1 MKLNEIGPGTPVW
14 IVLAFSLTI
23 TEAAAQ
29 QKVNSTYNVAPH
41 ALVSVTNHYGPIL
54 VRPST
59 TNQVAVQATSRSE
72 AVRFENEQHG
82 NRVELHA
89 TSKTDGDNLAEYTV
103 FVPSTSWIILKT
115 VRGKIFVEGIAK
127 DAVIESTSGAVEV
140 VNALSG
146 AHLHIKTL
154 GGPVRLS
161 NIRNGNI
168 EVHTISGDIR
178 LENLSGSSVSV
189 NTNQGRIDY
198 AGDPGRTGDFKLS
211 SHSGDLD
218 ISIPAK
224 SPVRIS
230 SNSLNGDPEENFAE
244 IRPPQQANPLI
255 RPGVHSVARFALR
268 SFSGKIHLRRP

>member
-1 MKLNEIGPGTPVW
+1 MKLVELRPGAPLW
-14 IVLAFSLTI
+14 IVLAFSLMVTV
-23 TEAAAQ
+23 AAAQ
-29 QKVNSTYNVAPH
+29 QKINSTYNVAPK
-41 ALVSVTNHYGPIL
+41 ALVSVTNHYGSII
-54 VRPST
+54 VKPSA
-59 TNQVAVQATSRSE
+59 TNQVTVQATSRSQ

-89 TSKTDGDNLAEYTV
+89 TSKTEGDNLVQYTV
-103 FVPSTSWIILKT
+103 FVPSTSWVILKT
-115 VRGKIFVEGIAK
+115 VRGKIFVDGIAR
-127 DAVIESTSGAVEV
+127 DAVIESTSGEVEV

-161 NIRNGNI
+161 NIHHGNI
-168 EVHTISGDIR
+168 EVHSISGDIS
-178 LENLSGSSVSV
+178 LENVSESSVSV
-189 NTNQGRIDY
+189 NTNRGRVDY
-198 AGDPGRTGDFKLS
+198 AGDPGRTGDFNLS

-230 SNSLNGDPEENFAE
+230 SNSLKGDPEENFAE
-244 IRPPQQANPLI
+244 IRPPQQARPLI
-255 RPGVHSVARFALR
+255 RPGVRSVSRFVLR